1 MTEEP
6 ADSESQ
12 SPKESEVKEEALEQP
27 PATASPAT
35 SRPSTPMSA
44 RLANKDTPTI
54 PEESEEPP
62 RNAFSSR
69 SGTPLSE
76 EGSLPKPPSAHASR
90 QSSLASRHSSKAK
103 RQSTVTR
110 RPVPTDSPVFKPS
123 EPEPV
128 AKKST
133 EPELGP
139 THESAESGY
148 ADTPGSDDEQRESD
162 AEAPQSRIYEDIYDY
177 YGTRQTHPYSQLTRE
192 SVYYSTDSVG
202 NAKPP
207 LPTSADKDAES
218 ERSSIDEANKT
229 MTDSEPP
236 TPDEQVRLEH
246 EIMDT
251 FTSSDKR
258 RSIDKGALG
267 GYTHSRST
275 SATSRSSTID
285 ESLDAEIAELYEGT
299 TEFLDRPIS
308 VYQNVQPLHTRST
321 SDTSEIKDTTDVSTP
336 KIGDTAAFA
345 DNLPTEPL
353 ESGINALAINTEP
366 SGLPKLNFIA
376 ASPVTEEGEKPRWQ
390 PIEDDGDADVS
401 SSTVVG
407 KQDDTEDNE
416 AKDTSGDSSIVK
428 DLSLTGNMLENMD
441 QSHDGGEAEK
451 VTTRGTF
458 SSSSEATHH
467 AHNDSNTSALSMISD
482 NHDIVPPEIPP
493 TLSEVETDDQR
504 DPSPPNV
511 QQFTQISAKVKRPP
525 PVDFSALLSGPTSEA
540 RLAQLVNFRQ
550 REAEYESGLSVWL
563 QATYSVIE
571 GNTEIYTTGLPP
583 ENEGRSVSMTRQMT
597 HISSEHL
604 SSTKEALEHFGE
616 KSTKKARSL
625 FAKGRRLVK
634 S

>member
-1 MTEEP
+1 MF
-6 ADSESQ
+6 
-12 SPKESEVKEEALEQP
+12 
-27 PATASPAT
+27 SPA
-35 SRPSTPMSA
+35 
-44 RLANKDTPTI
+44 
-54 PEESEEPP
+54 
-62 RNAFSSR
+62 
-69 SGTPLSE
+69 
-76 EGSLPKPPSAHASR
+76 
-90 QSSLASRHSSKAK
+90 
-103 RQSTVTR
+103 
-110 RPVPTDSPVFKPS
+110 
-123 EPEPV
+123 EPE
-128 AKKST
+128 A

-139 THESAESGY
+139 TKESAGSGY
-148 ADTPGSDDEQRESD
+148 ADTPDSDDEHKDSD
-162 AEAPQSRIYEDIYDY
+162 SEKPQSRIYEDIYDY

-192 SVYYSTDSVG
+192 SVYYSTDSVSKTKTPSPAPETNG
-202 NAKPP
+202 T
-207 LPTSADKDAES
+207 LSEESSEAEM
-218 ERSSIDEANKT
+218 DTT
-229 MTDSEPP
+229 MTDGQSSPA
-236 TPDEQVRLEH
+236 PDEQVRLEH

-258 RSIDKGALG
+258 RSVDKDAVG

-275 SATSRSSTID
+275 SATSRASTVD

-336 KIGDTAAFA
+336 KIGETATFG
-345 DNLPTEPL
+345 DQLPTEPL
-353 ESGINALAINTEP
+353 ESGINALAIKTEP

-376 ASPVTEEGEKPRWQ
+376 ASPVAEEREEPRWQ
-390 PIEDDGDADVS
+390 PLEDDGAADVS
-401 SSTVVG
+401 SSTIQG
-407 KQDDTEDNE
+407 KQDETDDAE
-416 AKDTSGDSSIVK
+416 AKDTSGDSSLVQ
-428 DLSLTGNMLENMD
+428 DLSITGNMLENVD
-441 QSHDGGEAEK
+441 QSYDGAEAEK

-458 SSSSEATHH
+458 SSSSGTTHH
-467 AHNDSNTSALSMISD
+467 GHNDSNTSALSMISD
-482 NHDIVPPEIPP
+482 NHDIAPPDVPP
-493 TLSEVETDDQR
+493 TLSEVEADGQR
-504 DPSPPNV
+504 DVSPPSG
-511 QQFTQISAKVKRPP
+511 QQFSQISAKVKRPP

-540 RLAQLVNFRQ
+540 RLTQLVNFRQ

-571 GNTEIYTTGLPP
+571 GNSEIYTTGLPP